1 MLFKDIPSN
10 DRAKQHLL
18 KAVQNDRLSHA
29 HLFLG
34 EDGSS
39 GLAMAWAFAQYLM
52 CAEPTE
58 NDSCGRCPSCLKVL
72 SLATLTCIGFSL
84 LLLAKA
90 VILLA
95 ICLFQ
100 TGDPC

>member
-39 GLAMAWAFAQYLM
+39 VLAMAWAFAQYLM
-52 CAEPTE
+52 CA
-58 NDSCGRCPSCLKVL
+58 
-72 SLATLTCIGFSL
+72 
-84 LLLAKA
+84 
-90 VILLA
+90 
-95 ICLFQ
+95 
-100 TGDPC
+100 